1 MTKKIIRNKK
11 NITNKKPVT
20 NKKMYGGFKTKEE
33 YIKFTNKIVMTLF
46 RREKNIFY
54 FLEFIKYQI
63 YSNVEKELNDTI
75 AINDLLNI
83 FSNVIEII
91 NSKLLDIE
99 NNQDNNIIQNQNAD
113 SNAAPPASAPPASA
127 PPTPAQ
133 PTPAQPVVING
144 QQESGEKIKNKHNKI
159 GGFMKGGGFFGDVFE
174 LYTTFL
180 FDDQDNEDD
189 EDDEQEYKV
198 KDDATKGETTID
210 NDIESKLDVVS
221 AQIVVDEKKQAQ
233 ESFNSSI
240 VDGSTITPSGTEPSV
255 EPIAS
260 PIIPDLANNEENK
273 DSSKSY
279 EEFWEERFSQ
289 LALEGTQSVFI
300 FITEIIKMYTFK
312 KIQVL
317 KSQDLNLLQR
327 ASNKFAS
334 FFFDIVKN
342 VSETPTFDSTN
353 VSNIPIKG
361 MEPSKLFNELITQ
374 EDITNYNML
383 NHLQT
388 DLVELNIT
396 FKRCLYTKLNNINDK
411 SILILISNKFY
422 KHFHEDLK
430 KYIIKYH
437 SKYTTFISNIFLNAK
452 NGEGKTIDSI
462 VNFRKMSNFIKDT
475 VITLL
480 SNKEVTET
488 LIKTFGTAL
497 DANSILSLT
506 TYVLSIMNG
515 NLLEAFA
522 PLSIS
527 TIGIATTTLTTSLSN
542 SSDATKIL
550 IQNLLKYQNIDLQNA
565 GYDLTKD
572 ADIKK
577 ELTVNTLDSIISVLK
592 YPVTFSLNKVT
603 NFLNASSNFLYKN
616 AEYTE
621 SLLEKYEN
629 SRQLI
634 ELSDSVLT
642 SFNNVTFKII
652 NSNYSKD
659 ELWQLLEAKSNEYK
673 NLPAIQEKIQT
684 KYTEIFF
691 DYRKVIV
698 DINSA
703 ICKVRCFQT
712 FLPETILESNI
723 SNENNELSNVSYYD
737 LQEEEYLFMFSFV
750 SKKYENIAET
760 IILLQKLFKDIT
772 RAYNIK
778 YEIEFLSDFI
788 NSEVIKVLESLT
800 PTASYTSIERG
811 PTGIRRIGMFGGK
824 RELPESHK
832 DYILSL
838 IRTIILCDFKIK
850 YGINQQTEIERTNTE
865 NTQDNALKKL
875 KELSKVLHTSINEIN
890 GKELLE
896 IIQDKNYDKLLTNM
910 NDIYTSKIKTIYQS
924 PGNQDNA
931 FLITIFNSINELR
944 IKFSFELF
952 SVFLNSDEY
961 KKFKNE
967 EASNIWD
974 LIRAEN
980 DIEPDFGE
988 IITATTTNI
997 GYKGLSMFKNV
1008 WYKIKSTIAKPIG
1021 YVARATGVQQ
1031 GIENLTEFNKK
1042 IKEPVV
1048 APAVKTGIFGLWG
1061 GKTRKIQKKLKKS
1074 KKTKKIKKIR
1084 K

>member
-1 MTKKIIRNKK
+1 MTKKFIRNKK

-20 NKKMYGGFKTKEE
+20 NKKIYGGFKTKEE

-46 RREKNIFY
+46 SREKNIFY
-54 FLEFIKYQI
+54 FLEFIKHQI
-63 YSNVEKELNDTI
+63 YSDDEKELNDTI

-99 NNQDNNIIQNQNAD
+99 NNQDNNVIEQTNTG
-113 SNAAPPASAPPASA
+113 SNATPQ
-127 PPTPAQ
+127 TPA
-133 PTPAQPVVING
+133 PPVVINR
-144 QQESGEKIKNKHNKI
+144 QQEGGEKLKNKHNKI
-159 GGFMKGGGFFGDVFE
+159 EGFMKGGGFFGDVFE
-174 LYTTFL
+174 LYTTL
-180 FDDQDNEDD
+180 LPSYQDDDD
-189 EDDEQEYKV
+189 DEYKV
-198 KDDATKGETTID
+198 KDDVSKGETTID
-210 NDIESKLDVVS
+210 DDIESKLDVVT

-233 ESFNSSI
+233 EAFN
-240 VDGSTITPSGTEPSV
+240 ITPSGTEPSV
-255 EPIAS
+255 ES
-260 PIIPDLANNEENK
+260 PIIPDLANNEDTI

-334 FFFDIVKN
+334 FFFDIIKN
-342 VSETPTFDSTN
+342 VSQTPTFDSTN
-353 VSNIPIKG
+353 VTDIPITG
-361 MEPSKLFNELITQ
+361 MEPAKFLNDLITQ

-383 NHLQT
+383 NRLQT
-388 DLVELNIT
+388 DLVQLNIT
-396 FKRCLYTKLNNINDK
+396 FKRCLYTKLDNINDK

-437 SKYTTFISNIFLNAK
+437 SKYTTFISNTFLNAK
-452 NGEGKTIDSI
+452 DGEGKTIDGI

-488 LIKTFGTAL
+488 LIKTFGTIL
-497 DANSILSLT
+497 DAKSILSLT
-506 TYVLSIMNG
+506 TYVLSILNG
-515 NLLEAFA
+515 NLLESFA
-522 PLSIS
+522 PINIS
-527 TIGIATTTLTTSLSN
+527 TIGTLTTTLTTSAFNSN
-542 SSDATKIL
+542 DAIKIL
-550 IQNLLKYQNIDLQNA
+550 IQNLLKYQNIDLQKA
-565 GYDLTKD
+565 GYDLSKD
-572 ADIKK
+572 TDIKK

-592 YPVTFSLNKVT
+592 YPVTYSLNKVT
-603 NFLNASSNFLYKN
+603 NFLNTSSTFLYKN

-621 SLLEKYEN
+621 SMLEKYEN

-642 SFNNVTFKII
+642 TFNNVTFQII

-659 ELWQLLEAKSNEYK
+659 ELWKLLEAKSNEYE
-673 NLPAIQEKIQT
+673 NIPAMQKKIQA

-723 SNENNELSNVSYYD
+723 SNENNELSNISYYD

-750 SKKYENIAET
+750 SKKYENIAGT

-772 RAYNIK
+772 RAYKIK
-778 YEIEFLSDFI
+778 YGINNLREDVINLEILKF
-788 NSEVIKVLESLT
+788 LESLT
-800 PTASYTSIERG
+800 PTATIKQQSYSPDGR
-811 PTGIRRIGMFGGK
+811 RRIGMFGGK
-824 RELPESHK
+824 RELPAEYK
-832 DYILSL
+832 ERILSL
-838 IRTIILCDFKIK
+838 ISTIILCDFQIR

-865 NTQDNALKKL
+865 NRKKNSIEKLTKLTKL
-875 KELSKVLHTSINEIN
+875 KNSGGFEISGN
-890 GKELLE
+890 ELLQK
-896 IIQDKNYDKLLTNM
+896 IQTNNYDQLLINIY
-910 NDIYTSKIKTIYQS
+910 DIYLSQLISISEDDT
-924 PGNQDNA
+924 
-931 FLITIFNSINELR
+931 FLNTVFNSINELR

-967 EASNIWD
+967 EASNIVD
-974 LIRAEN
+974 LIQAELN
-980 DIEPDFGE
+980 DTETNFGE
-988 IITATTTNI
+988 MVTATTTNI
-997 GYKGLSMFKNV
+997 GYKGLAMFNNI

-1021 YVARATGVQQ
+1021 YVARATGVEQ
-1031 GIENLTEFNKK
+1031 GIQNLTEFNKQMQG
-1042 IKEPVV
+1042 PVV
-1048 APAVKTGIFGLWG
+1048 APAVKSGFLGLWG
-1061 GKTRKIQKKLKKS
+1061 GKTKKIQKKLKKS
-1074 KKTKKIKKIR
+1074 KKTKKIQKIR

>member
-46 RREKNIFY
+46 SREKNIFY
-54 FLEFIKYQI
+54 FLEFIKHQI
-63 YSNVEKELNDTI
+63 YSDDEKELNDTI

-127 PPTPAQ
+127 PPASAQ
-133 PTPAQPVVING
+133 PLVING
-144 QQESGEKIKNKHNKI
+144 QQEAGEKNKYNKI

-198 KDDATKGETTID
+198 KDDASKGETTID

-240 VDGSTITPSGTEPSV
+240 VDGSTIKPSGTEPSV

-361 MEPSKLFNELITQ
+361 MEPAKLLNELITQ
-374 EDITNYNML
+374 EDVTNYNML

-396 FKRCLYTKLNNINDK
+396 FKRCLYTKLDNINDK

-488 LIKTFGTAL
+488 LIKTFGTIL
-497 DANSILSLT
+497 DAKSILSLT

-527 TIGIATTTLTTSLSN
+527 TIGIATTTLTTSVSN
-542 SSDATKIL
+542 SNDTIKIL
-550 IQNLLKYQNIDLQNA
+550 IQNLLKYQNVDLQNA

-572 ADIKK
+572 TDIKK

-603 NFLNASSNFLYKN
+603 SFLNTSSNFLYKN

-772 RAYNIK
+772 RAYKIK

-800 PTASYTSIERG
+800 PTASYTSIARG

-910 NDIYTSKIKTIYQS
+910 NDIYTSKIKTISQS

-967 EASNIWD
+967 EASNIGD
-974 LIRAEN
+974 LIQAELN
-980 DIEPDFGE
+980 DTETDFGE
-988 IITATTTNI
+988 MVTATTTNI
-997 GYKGLSMFKNV
+997 GYKGLAMFNNI

-1021 YVARATGVQQ
+1021 YVARATGVEQ
-1031 GIENLTEFNKK
+1031 GIQNLTEFNKQMK
-1042 IKEPVV
+1042 GPVV
-1048 APAVKTGIFGLWG
+1048 APAVKSGFLGLWG
-1061 GKTRKIQKKLKKS
+1061 GKTKKIQKKLKKS